1 MEALLARLGVRAPYE
16 LRALADGYYQMLD
29 AHGAWTLRR
38 EESPLAPALAQELV
52 HTLAGAGLNV
62 AVAPFVE
69 APGCHW
75 HLTRIADGV
84 VAPHDCAR
92 AGERLAR
99 AHLAAGAIGGRDNP
113 YDGAWRKI
121 RAAQISSS
129 LTPAHAA
136 LLAAELQFQAL
147 YRFADLPRGVVF
159 GDGARDLGRVD
170 ARYVCRDVWLWDL
183 ALAAEHWCCVDDGLA
198 REHIEAL
205 LAAYHRL
212 RPLTAIERGAWPVL
226 LRRAALQR
234 ALGLHFS
241 GASDAQA
248 WTALTTR
255 VHESKF
261 VGKLWPSQRDS
272 TTKGG

>member
-1 MEALLARLGVRAPYE
+1 MEPLLARLGVRAPYE
-16 LRALADGYYQMLD
+16 LHALADGHYRVID
-29 AHGAWTLRR
+29 ALGAWTLRR
-38 EESPLAPALAQELV
+38 EEWPLAPALAQEFVHALV
-52 HTLAGAGLNV
+52 GAGLNV

-75 HLTRIADGV
+75 HLTRIARD

-99 AHLAAGAIGGRDNP
+99 AHLAARAVTGRDNP
-113 YDGAWRKI
+113 YDAAWRKA
-121 RAAQISSS
+121 RAAQINSS
-129 LTPAHAA
+129 LRPEHAA

-147 YRFADLPRGVVF
+147 YRFADLPRGIVF
-159 GDGARDLGRVD
+159 GDGAPDLDRVD
-170 ARYVCRDVWLWDL
+170 ARCVCRDVWLWDL
-183 ALAAEHWCCVDDGLA
+183 ALAAEHWCRVGDGLA
-198 REHIEAL
+198 RERIEAL

-234 ALGLHFS
+234 ALESHGA
-241 GASDAQA
+241 GASDGGD
-248 WTALTTR
+248 WTTLTTR

-261 VGKLWPSQRDS
+261 IGKLWP
-272 TTKGG
+272 GLHENN